1 MMHAKIIAKPKI
13 VPIYFINY
21 YSTIDVWLIKERVAC
36 NFCILW
42 VRQSAISVSP
52 LGLNSSI
59 FDNIPGLRENIF
71 DQSSSHIQR
80 TCAGLQVLI
89 LQLQPNLCIVRSR

>member
-1 MMHAKIIAKPKI
+1 MHAKIIAKPKI

-42 VRQSAISVSP
+42 VRQSVISP
-52 LGLNSSI
+52 PGLNSSI
-59 FDNIPGLRENIF
+59 FDNGAE
-71 DQSSSHIQR
+71 
-80 TCAGLQVLI
+80 
-89 LQLQPNLCIVRSR
+89 IVEVE